1 MRRIRINRD
10 ELLKLIR
17 SWVYEA
23 RNRDLWFSPEDYR
36 LILGKNTREKIIVSD
51 FFKRSFEYER
61 ETLFDIPVVI
71 DAVYKNRLELVQV
84 CRKEENL

>member
-1 MRRIRINRD
+1 MNRD

-23 RNRDLWFSPEDYR
+23 RNRDLWFRTEDYR
-36 LILGKNTREKIIVSD
+36 IILGRNTIEKIIVSD
-51 FFKRSFEYER
+51 FFKRSFNHER

-84 CRKEENL
+84 CRTEEQL

>member
-1 MRRIRINRD
+1 MNRD

-23 RNRDLWFSPEDYR
+23 RNRYLWFRSEDYR
-36 LILGKNTREKIIVSD
+36 IILGKKTREKIIASD
-51 FFKRSFEYER
+51 FFKRSFNHER

-71 DAVYKNRLELVQV
+71 DEVYKNRLELVQV
-84 CRKEENL
+84 CRKEEQLEEDK